1 VIVQLRGFRVKNE
14 LVEGSRKK
22 GEGKVF
28 NYAFE
33 LLSFSGMGVQF
44 VRSNCSDLSVIITS
58 WFSAN
63 LKEKEYKIS
72 RTSPFFSFATSP
84 DVFLVSH
91 VISTD
96 TRQQRMSAVS
106 MIY

>member
-44 VRSNCSDLSVIITS
+44 VRSNCSDLSVII
-58 WFSAN
+58 
-63 LKEKEYKIS
+63 
-72 RTSPFFSFATSP
+72 R
-84 DVFLVSH
+84 
-91 VISTD
+91 
-96 TRQQRMSAVS
+96 
-106 MIY
+106 